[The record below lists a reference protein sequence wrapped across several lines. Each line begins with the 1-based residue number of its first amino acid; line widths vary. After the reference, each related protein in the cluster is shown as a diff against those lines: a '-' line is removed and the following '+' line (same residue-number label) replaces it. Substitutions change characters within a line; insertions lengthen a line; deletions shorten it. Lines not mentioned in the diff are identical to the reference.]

1 MQRRD
6 FLAALAGIVATKPG
20 ASLAQ
25 QSERVAHIG
34 VLMHASAN
42 EPEPKA
48 RLAAFVQGLQEAGWS
63 DGRNLRVDTRWSTG
77 DQARLYKDAVE
88 LMALHPDAVLAGV
101 GATTP
106 ALQQASRV
114 IPIIFAQGIDPVGAG
129 YVESLNGPGGNATGF
144 IQLEFELAG
153 KWLELLKEVAPGVT
167 RAAVLREPGTAGVGQ
182 WTIIQAVSHSLGVE
196 LRPIRLETTPNEI
209 ERAISAFAQE
219 PNSAL
224 VVVVSAA
231 ALTHRDLII
240 ALAARYRL
248 PTVYPYRELVAA
260 GGLITYSADIT
271 RQYKRA
277 AGYVDRILKGENPA
291 NMPVQAPTK
300 YDLVINLK
308 TAKAL
313 GLTLPGALLARADEV
328 IE

>member
-1 MQRRD
+1 
-6 FLAALAGIVATKPG
+6 
-20 ASLAQ
+20 
-25 QSERVAHIG
+25 
-34 VLMHASAN
+34 
-42 EPEPKA
+42 
-48 RLAAFVQGLQEAGWS
+48 
-63 DGRNLRVDTRWSTG
+63 
-77 DQARLYKDAVE
+77 
-88 LMALHPDAVLAGV
+88 
-101 GATTP
+101 
-106 ALQQASRV
+106 
-114 IPIIFAQGIDPVGAG
+114 
-129 YVESLNGPGGNATGF
+129 
-144 IQLEFELAG
+144 
-153 KWLELLKEVAPGVT
+153 
-167 RAAVLREPGTAGVGQ
+167 
-182 WTIIQAVSHSLGVE
+182 VSHSLGVE